1 MNKYTLYESFG
12 SLDDDILERSE
23 KRGKRVFPG
32 GSCRWGAVAACA
44 CLAVAA
50 ALSAREFLAPDTR
63 SDVGGLAGQPID
75 ATACDVPGLDGATA
89 PSASGDGLVA
99 DVGVIAPGNGLVADV
114 DVTVPDVPSGV
125 PVPGGAMPE
134 PNVPIPGGA
143 TTAPGQESMEE
154 ARPGSHF
161 SAEVSDGMTEPGSGD
176 NVAGGKVE
184 GCLTD
189 DRERLTLQEALNVE
203 TIGKYLLAEGPEGF
217 AAEAVSYRRR
227 EGGGS
232 LYAVWC
238 RTGTYDEVD
247 WRVSLYTEA
256 DAGRV
261 TAAADTRNYDLSL
274 YPIPRAES
282 VPEELRQIVDH
293 PIFSIDELT
302 QEVVNR
308 RAYCAN
314 DSGDTGGVRMNFGVL
329 YGEVLVEVN
338 AKGVSPEW
346 LYEQL
351 SALK

>member
-1 MNKYTLYESFG
+1 MNEYTLYESFG
-12 SLDDDILERSE
+12 SIDDDVLERSE
-23 KRGKRVFPG
+23 RRGKKVLPG
-32 GSCRWGAVAACA
+32 GLGRWGAVAACA

-50 ALSAREFLAPDTR
+50 ALSAREFLTPDVR
-63 SDVGGLAGQPID
+63 SDMGGLAGQPID

-89 PSASGDGLVA
+89 PSASG
-99 DVGVIAPGNGLVADV
+99 NGLVADV
-114 DVTVPDVPSGV
+114 DVTVPDTPSGV

-143 TTAPGQESMEE
+143 TTAPWQKPMEE

-217 AAEAVSYRRR
+217 AAESVSYRRR

-302 QEVVNR
+302 QEVVKR

>member
-1 MNKYTLYESFG
+1 MNGYTLYESFG
-12 SLDDDILERSE
+12 FLDDDVLERSE

-32 GSCRWGAVAACA
+32 GPCRWGAVAACA

-50 ALSAREFLAPDTR
+50 AFSVRGFLTPDVR
-63 SDVGGLAGQPID
+63 SDVGGLAGQPVD
-75 ATACDVPGLDGATA
+75 AAGADA
-89 PSASGDGLVA
+89 V
-99 DVGVIAPGNGLVADV
+99 APGNGLVADV
-114 DVTVPDVPSGV
+114 DVIVPDMPSGV
-125 PVPGGAMPE
+125 PVPGGAMSE
-134 PNVPIPGGA
+134 PNV
-143 TTAPGQESMEE
+143 TAPGQESVEE

-161 SAEVSDGMTEPGSGD
+161 SADVPDGMTEPGSGED
-176 NVAGGKVE
+176 VAGRKVE

-189 DRERLTLQEALNVE
+189 DREKLTLQEALNVE
-203 TIGKYLLAEGPEGF
+203 TIGAYLPAEGPEGF
-217 AAEAVSYRRR
+217 AAESVSYSRR

-238 RTGTYDEVD
+238 RPGAYDEVD

-256 DAGRV
+256 NAGRV

-274 YPIPRAES
+274 YPVPRAES
-282 VPEELRQIVDH
+282 VPEELREIVDR
-293 PIFSIDELT
+293 PIFSIEELT
-302 QEVVNR
+302 REVVDR
-308 RAYCAN
+308 RVWYAG
-314 DSGDTGGVRMNFGVL
+314 DSGDTGGARVNFGVL

>member
-1 MNKYTLYESFG
+1 MNEYTLYESFG
-12 SLDDDILERSE
+12 SIDDDVLERSE
-23 KRGKRVFPG
+23 RRGKKVLPG
-32 GSCRWGAVAACA
+32 GLGRWGAVAACA

-50 ALSAREFLAPDTR
+50 ALSAREFLTPDVR
-63 SDVGGLAGQPID
+63 SDMGGLAGQPID

-89 PSASGDGLVA
+89 PSASG
-99 DVGVIAPGNGLVADV
+99 NGLVADV
-114 DVTVPDVPSGV
+114 DVTVPDTPSGV

-143 TTAPGQESMEE
+143 TTEPWQKPMEE

-217 AAEAVSYRRR
+217 AAESVSYRRR

>member
-1 MNKYTLYESFG
+1 MNEYTLYESFG
-12 SLDDDILERSE
+12 SIDDDVLERSE
-23 KRGKRVFPG
+23 RRGKKVLPG
-32 GSCRWGAVAACA
+32 GLGRWGAVAACA

-50 ALSAREFLAPDTR
+50 ALSAREFLTPDVR
-63 SDVGGLAGQPID
+63 SDMGGLAGQPID

-89 PSASGDGLVA
+89 PSASG
-99 DVGVIAPGNGLVADV
+99 NGLVADV
-114 DVTVPDVPSGV
+114 DVTVPDTPSGV

-143 TTAPGQESMEE
+143 TTAPWQKPMEE

-217 AAEAVSYRRR
+217 AAESVSYRRR

>member
-1 MNKYTLYESFG
+1 MNEYTLYESFG
-12 SLDDDILERSE
+12 SIDDDVLERSE
-23 KRGKRVFPG
+23 RRGKKVLPG
-32 GSCRWGAVAACA
+32 GLGRWGAVAACA

-50 ALSAREFLAPDTR
+50 ALSAREFLTPDVR
-63 SDVGGLAGQPID
+63 SDMGGLAGQPID

-89 PSASGDGLVA
+89 PSASG
-99 DVGVIAPGNGLVADV
+99 NGLVADV
-114 DVTVPDVPSGV
+114 DVTVPDTPSGV

-143 TTAPGQESMEE
+143 TTAPWQKPMEE

-217 AAEAVSYRRR
+217 AAESVSYRRR

-308 RAYCAN
+308 RAYYAN